1 MSVEKFTAQWRRLAV
16 CNKLELNLSRVEL
29 RTVVNICYTPWSATR
44 CRNYVADFVCLRR
57 RSLHLCNWVR
67 HTFIN
72 LPTPNIDY
80 TQSVCDSL
88 HSRVSTVIRRQ
99 DDSWKWVIKNKT
111 EQKWLCRGTCHCCC
125 AAGRLHGRRHT
136 LHWSHWYCDVIAVG
150 RWTQTLS
157 ASHVCWRKLSSSPG
171 QVKVFHISRPT
182 PLPKDADKLY
192 CVLRSF
198 VHLPRV
204 FDGLIFMTSIDNPLY
219 AYHEHDYTVILALQR
234 LLFLW
239 FVY

>member
-1 MSVEKFTAQWRRLAV
+1 M
-16 CNKLELNLSRVEL
+16 N
-29 RTVVNICYTPWSATR
+29 
-44 CRNYVADFVCLRR
+44 
-57 RSLHLCNWVR
+57 
-67 HTFIN
+67 
-72 LPTPNIDY
+72 
-80 TQSVCDSL
+80 
-88 HSRVSTVIRRQ
+88 
-99 DDSWKWVIKNKT
+99 DSWKWIWWTKT
-111 EQKWLCRGTCHCCC
+111 DQKWLCRGTCHCCC

-150 RWTQTLS
+150 CWTPTLPT
-157 ASHVCWRKLSSSPG
+157 SHVCWRKLSSSPG
-171 QVKVFHISRPT
+171 QVKVFHISKPA

-219 AYHEHDYTVILALQR
+219 AYHEHEYTVILALQR